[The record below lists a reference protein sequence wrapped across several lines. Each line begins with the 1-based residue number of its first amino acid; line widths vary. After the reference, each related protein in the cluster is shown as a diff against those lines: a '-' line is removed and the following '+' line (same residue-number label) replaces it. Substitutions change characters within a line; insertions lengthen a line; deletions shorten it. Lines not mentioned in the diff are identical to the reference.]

1 MELPRIKRFKGQYVS
16 QNSAIKNFVVGFIF
30 SLTAAFFF
38 ILIVYLSQSRPFPIR
53 NVELTGNHS
62 HVSKLNIYDV
72 MMVELSEGFFGLS
85 VAKLRE
91 DICYLPWV
99 KDAMVR
105 RVWPDKL
112 AIEIVEHQPLAVW
125 NDRAIVTMN
134 GALIMPND
142 VSLVSSLPKFFGP
155 ENKEQQVVQE
165 WRKMQAV
172 LDQLDLKITQIELA
186 QRGAWQ
192 LTLGENLKV
201 KLGTQEI
208 HSRLE
213 RFIRAYDTVLG
224 DQSEKVDY
232 VDLRYTSGLAVGWKN
247 S

>member
-1 MELPRIKRFKGQYVS
+1 MELPRIKRFKKHHLKDS
-16 QNSAIKNFVVGFIF
+16 SAIKSFALGLSLSLSAALICALVVMI
-30 SLTAAFFF
+30 
-38 ILIVYLSQSRPFPIR
+38 SQSRPFPIR
-53 NVELTGNHS
+53 SVEVSGNHS
-62 HVSKLNIYDV
+62 HVSKLNLYDV
-72 MMVELSEGFFGLS
+72 MMLELSEGFFGLS

-112 AIEIVEHQPLAVW
+112 AIEVIEHEPLAVW

-134 GALIMPND
+134 GALIMPDD
-142 VSLVSSLPKFFGP
+142 VSLVSSLPKFYGP
-155 ENKEQQVVQE
+155 ETKEQQLVQE

-172 LDQLDLKITQIELA
+172 LDQIDLKITQIELA

-208 HSRLE
+208 HSRLD

-224 DQSEKVDY
+224 NQSEKVDY